1 MFYLFADIPSII
13 MSDDDSKTLDQND
26 DSNANDINQ
35 QIDETPDSDK
45 NGNYNLKNLII
56 KST

>member
-1 MFYLFADIPSII
+1 

-26 DSNANDINQ
+26 DNNANYINQ

-45 NGNYNLKNLII
+45 NGNYNLK
-56 KST
+56 T